1 MRLKTNFS
9 KKNKTRCLDD
19 IASHL
24 SASIWKIAT
33 DGVLNLE
40 NEGFD
45 TTNQLGR
52 LVIICEYAIYCITLL
67 DRKLY
72 YDDYKNR
79 AELLNSLSKSF
90 AIIYEDNKLDFT
102 ENKNKQNFQQEFISI
117 LNQRL
122 NDYSKFD
129 YDKKS
134 GASFGLKRLFAHNV
148 SLKMG
153 DKDNKWIGD
162 LIIDQECYDIQQT
175 LNKATRQ
182 IL

>member
-1 MRLKTNFS
+1 MRLKTKFS
-9 KKNKTRCLDD
+9 NQDKTHSFND

-45 TTNQLGR
+45 TINQLGR
-52 LVIICEYAIYCITLL
+52 LAVICEYAIYAITLL

-72 YDDYKNR
+72 YDDYQYR
-79 AELLNSLSKSF
+79 AEILNSLSKSF
-90 AIIYEDNKLDFT
+90 AIIYEDNKLDFD
-102 ENKNKQNFQQEFISI
+102 ENKNNTDFQQEFITL

-122 NDYSKFD
+122 NDYSEFD

-134 GASFGLKRLFAHNV
+134 GAVFGLKRLFAHNV

-175 LNKATRQ
+175 LNKATRS